1 MNEERG
7 PYDHHDVKDGADVD
21 DGADLTDLAVMSDL
35 VVMHTAGTDD
45 EFVAPANLGVVRAA
59 LGLWRTRLG
68 LALVVLL
75 IGVAI
80 IGPWLAPYG
89 PAEFVGAANLRDV
102 PGAALGTDYFG
113 QDVWSRFLHG
123 GRSILFLASVS
134 TLIGFVFGSAIGL
147 IAAYDRG
154 RLDDALMR
162 VMDVML
168 AFPQLL
174 FALVALTTVGPKS
187 WLIIVIVGVTTI
199 PRIARI
205 TRGATVPVVERDF
218 VGAAEALGESR
229 YRIVTRELLPN
240 IIGPLLVEAN
250 LRLTYSIGIIAGLGF
265 LGFATERNAA
275 DWGLMVQENRV
286 ALSVNP
292 WGTALP
298 AIAIA
303 LLTIGTGL
311 ISDGLS
317 RTVAGIDRGQ
327 ADA

>member
-1 MNEERG
+1 MSQGTIE
-7 PYDHHDVKDGADVD
+7 
-21 DGADLTDLAVMSDL
+21 TAV
-35 VVMHTAGTDD
+35 VND
-45 EFVAPANLGVVRAA
+45 EPVAAAPAGVVRSAFR
-59 LGLWRTRLG
+59 LWRTRIG
-68 LALVVLL
+68 LALVLALVA
-75 IGVAI
+75 VAI
-80 IGPWLAPYG
+80 VGPWVAPFG
-89 PAEFVGAANLRDV
+89 PDEFAGTANLRQV
-102 PGAALGTDYFG
+102 EGTWLGTDYFG

-134 TLIGFVFGSAIGL
+134 TLIGFLFGAAVGL
-147 IAAYDRG
+147 VAAYDRG
-154 RLDDALMR
+154 RLDDLLMR
-162 VMDVML
+162 AMDIML

-174 FALVALTTVGPKS
+174 LALVAITTVGPEP
-187 WLIIVIVGVTTI
+187 WLIIAIVGFTTI

-218 VGAAEALGESR
+218 IGAAEALGESKF
-229 YRIVTRELLPN
+229 RIITRELLPN

-275 DWGLMVQENRV
+275 DWGLMVQENRT
-286 ALSVNP
+286 ALAVNP

-303 LLTIGTGL
+303 LLTVGTGL
-311 ISDGLS
+311 MSDGLS
-317 RTVAGIDRGQ
+317 RTVAGIDRGR